1 MSGLSAAN
9 AALYRDWQR
18 ARAGRGHAE
27 LPRHAYALISL
38 QAAAGGRPLDS
49 LGRDDILG
57 WIGGLGAVA
66 AGTRASYWSSARAF
80 YNWASSDVEGVIER
94 NPMRGMSEPKN
105 PEVLVPI
112 PALADVRKLIAVTE
126 ADRSP
131 MGRRDT
137 ALLRVMCDTGGPRAS
152 EAAGLLI
159 AGRQHPA
166 GTPAGL
172 GADLGRDVITA
183 VGKGDKIRSWPI
195 SAKTGSALARW
206 VRVRDGLRLAG
217 RHARL
222 WHTFRSQQL
231 PLTRSGVA
239 GIIERRCEGA
249 GTPRLHPH
257 QLRHFAY
264 HHFLLAGGR
273 ENDAMILFGWTD
285 DQMPRRYARALATDR
300 ALKSGHSLAIGDQ
313 W

>member
-1 MSGLSAAN
+1 MSGLTPAN

-18 ARAGRGHAE
+18 ARAARGHAE
-27 LPRHAYALISL
+27 LPRHAYAVISL
-38 QAAAGGRPLDS
+38 QDACGGRSLAV

-57 WIGGLGAVA
+57 WVGGLSGVA
-66 AGTRASYWSSARAF
+66 TGTRASYWSSARAF
-80 YNWASSDVEGVIER
+80 YNWASSEEEQVIGR
-94 NPMRGMSEPKN
+94 NPMRGMREPKN
-105 PEVLVPI
+105 PEVPVPV
-112 PALADVRKLIAVTE
+112 PALDTVRKLLAAAD

-131 MGRRDT
+131 MGRRDA
-137 ALLRVMCDTGGPRAS
+137 ALLRIMCDTGGPRAS
-152 EAAGLLI
+152 EAAGLFI
-159 AGRQHPA
+159 AGRP

-172 GADLGRDVITA
+172 GIDLARDTVTA
-183 VGKGDKIRSWPI
+183 VGKGDRIRSWPV
-195 SAKTGSALARW
+195 SAKTGTAVARW
-206 VRVRDGLRLAG
+206 VRVRDGLRLAD
-217 RHARL
+217 RHPRL

-239 GIIERRCEGA
+239 DIIERRCEAA
-249 GTPRLHPH
+249 GTERLHPH

-285 DQMPRRYARALATDR
+285 DQMPRRYARALAADR
-300 ALKSGHSLAIGDQ
+300 ALKTGHSLAIGDQ